1 VKDGAPVG
9 WVETIEPAQALD
21 ALRKAVGDMR
31 AAAHHRTVAGGVMVK
46 SFNKLKHGF
55 VAVAR
60 GDFVMP
66 ETAKRAEW
74 VTTLMLD
81 RKLGRMM
88 YGQIE
93 ATEAKVTEFV
103 GTIESAAAISSMLI
117 AALLRSNGWT
127 PTGAPAAE

>member
-1 VKDGAPVG
+1 MD
-9 WVETIEPAQALD
+9 L
-21 ALRKAVGDMR
+21 
-31 AAAHHRTVAGGVMVK
+31 
-46 SFNKLKHGF
+46 

-93 ATEAKVTEFV
+93 ATEAKLTEFV

-127 PTGAPAAE
+127 PTGAPAAD